1 MLKDFYTI
9 INKTS
14 GQNCEYRIK
23 LNPAH
28 EIFKGHFPGQP
39 VTPGVVLIQMTTE
52 LTQNAIEQNVKLKQ
66 VINSKFLNV
75 MNPEKNPEVTFKIS
89 ITKDGQLYKVVTS
102 ADDEGVCFFKITA
115 IYQ

>member
-1 MLKDFYTI
+1 MLKDFYAI
-9 INKTS
+9 INKIS
-14 GQNCEYRIK
+14 GQTSEYRIK
-23 LNPAH
+23 LNPKH
-28 EIFKGHFPGQP
+28 EIFKGHFPGQT

-52 LTQNAIEQNVKLKQ
+52 LTQNTIEQNVKLKQ

-89 ITKDGQLYKVVTS
+89 ITKDGQLYKVATS
-102 ADDEGVCFFKITA
+102 AEDEGVCFFKITA